1 MRRLAESVGQT
12 VKDTMQPEEPNPEN
26 AVALA
31 MQKAAE
37 QMVLD
42 YNDLVR
48 LVDNAWF
55 YQACQGEIKLTW
67 P

>member
-1 MRRLAESVGQT
+1 MRRLAESVSQT

-48 LVDNAWF
+48 LVNNAWF
-55 YQACQGEIKLTW
+55 SQACQGEIKLTW